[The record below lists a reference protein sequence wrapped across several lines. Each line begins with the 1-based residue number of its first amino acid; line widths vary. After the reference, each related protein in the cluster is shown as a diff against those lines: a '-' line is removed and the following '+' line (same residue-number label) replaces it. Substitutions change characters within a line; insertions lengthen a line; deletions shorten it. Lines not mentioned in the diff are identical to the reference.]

1 MKFLS
6 AKGKKMKIKRATLK
20 VNKFKRSKN
29 RPATVNKKINYIE
42 EKLVLIK
49 INTEENDKI
58 ATWNNYNLS

>member
-1 MKFLS
+1 
-6 AKGKKMKIKRATLK
+6 MKIKRATLK

-29 RPATVNKKINYIE
+29 RSATVNKKINYIE

>member
-1 MKFLS
+1 
-6 AKGKKMKIKRATLK
+6 MKIKRATLK

-29 RPATVNKKINYIE
+29 RPATVNKKFNYIE